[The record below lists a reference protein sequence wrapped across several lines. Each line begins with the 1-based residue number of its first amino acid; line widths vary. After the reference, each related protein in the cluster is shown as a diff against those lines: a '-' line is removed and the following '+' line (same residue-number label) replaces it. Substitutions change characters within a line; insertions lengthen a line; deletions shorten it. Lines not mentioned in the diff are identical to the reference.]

1 MNAELIQHT
10 GYNLFLPAVTAALR
24 GKDKKDSQV
33 SESEFRQI
41 ASITFRDAMIQFTQD
56 SLLYRV
62 ELPVDV
68 FAGVDRYEII
78 APKGFIIE
86 DVVQLRTNKIKLP
99 SHSYTQHDVTL
110 NCCPVKDIY
119 SAFFVEVALSPT
131 RVNAKCDFPVEFL
144 ERHYDAILA
153 NMFMRFYGMV
163 ERTWR
168 SLGSAE
174 LSKREYQKRLNKAKR
189 TSFSQGSPI
198 KLYSRLL
205 SSASR

>member
-1 MNAELIQHT
+1 MITKVHDAD
-10 GYNLFLPAVTAALR
+10 YNLFLPAVAAALR

-41 ASITFRDAMIQFTQD
+41 VAVTFRDSMIQFTQD

-62 ELPVDV
+62 ELPIDV
-68 FAGVDRYEII
+68 FKGVDRYDII
-78 APKGFIIE
+78 PPKGFIIE
-86 DVVQLRTNKIKLP
+86 DVVHLKTNKIKVP
-99 SHSYTQHDVTL
+99 SHSFTQSDIVL
-110 NCCPVKDIY
+110 NCCPVKDVY

-131 RVNAKCDFPVEFL
+131 RVDAKCKFPLTFV
-144 ERHYDAILA
+144 ERHYDAILS
-153 NMFMRFYGMV
+153 NMFQRLYGMV

-174 LSKREYQKRLNKAKR
+174 LNKREYQRRLNKAKR
-189 TSFSQGSPI
+189 TNFSGGAPI
-198 KLYSRLL
+198 RLSSRLL